1 MAAGQDLNAI
11 LGGMD
16 AASTTFRGVAANL
29 QMTTYTAVIDEKTVE
44 NGTLQMQRKKDGE
57 VRAIIDF
64 TAQKGAREIG
74 FLGSNIRIYYP
85 NLNTYQDY
93 EIGKN
98 ASVLNQFLLLGFG
111 SSGKDLA
118 QNYTIT
124 VAGQQQI
131 EGRDA
136 TELSLVPKD
145 PQVKEK
151 LSKVEMWIPVNS
163 AYPIQQ
169 QFFEPSGNYRIVTY
183 SNEKINP
190 PMKRALELKLA
201 PGAKKQS

>member
-64 TAQKGAREIG
+64 AAQKGAREIG

-190 PMKRALELKLA
+190 PIKRALELKLA